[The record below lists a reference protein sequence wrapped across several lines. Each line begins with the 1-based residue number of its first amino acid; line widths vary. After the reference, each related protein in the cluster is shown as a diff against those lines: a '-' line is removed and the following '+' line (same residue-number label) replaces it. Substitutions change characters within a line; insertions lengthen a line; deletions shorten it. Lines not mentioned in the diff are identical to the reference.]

1 MTATNV
7 WNYEAGQ
14 QIFSSVCSSAYQ
26 MPDQSMLVD
35 YATADNITHTI
46 LVGLDPSQN
55 IAFEFEYPT
64 VECNTAW
71 NARPFP
77 LDNLQVNE

>member
-1 MTATNV
+1 M
-7 WNYEAGQ
+7 
-14 QIFSSVCSSAYQ
+14 S
-26 MPDQSMLVD
+26 DQSMLVD

-55 IAFEFEYPT
+55 IVFEFEYPT
-64 VECNTAW
+64 FECNTAW

-77 LDNLQVNE
+77 LDNLVVTQ